1 MTNRELQEMVLNALE
16 WEPGVDAA
24 QIGVTVRNGVVTL
37 TGNVT
42 TLRQKWN
49 AERATRHVHG
59 VVALANDIEVM
70 PDQTTTRS
78 DSAIAEAVA
87 NALAWNAAV
96 PANAVQATLRHGWVT
111 LNGTVDWQYQRE
123 AAEHAVEHLYG
134 VKGVANSILVKP
146 QLSETDVKEKIES
159 AFKRSAEID
168 AANVEVESHGGTVIL
183 RGKVRS
189 LSERSEAER
198 AAWAAPGV
206 TKVDDRLVVVPF

>member
-134 VKGVANSILVKP
+134 VKGVSNSILVKP